1 MEIQNIPWEAIS
13 AKLNNAAEPDDLQQI
28 QAWLDLSAENP
39 VILSEIVNTWAITKS
54 SPEFYQPDM
63 TYNWNKLM
71 QKINLRSERKGRF
84 FIFLRVAAA
93 AAVLILVF
101 LAGITFSDHLRV
113 EPSVI
118 TYSKIISPK
127 GNKTQIILPDSSRV
141 WLNSGAEL
149 WYPSDYS
156 AQNREVWMKG
166 ECFFQV
172 QKDPDHP
179 MLVHGTKILV
189 KVFGTTFNI
198 REDESKDLSDVTLLT
213 GKVEV
218 LNLKNQIISDLNPG
232 QQLVYQK
239 GVSQIL
245 APENMEAMTSWVNN
259 ILIFNNQPFEE
270 VIRYLNGW
278 YGVDIHLDRSL
289 YYRHNYTFK
298 VKTES
303 LREVLELITII
314 TPINY
319 KIEGD
324 QIKIKYKPKMQ

>member
-1 MEIQNIPWEAIS
+1 MKIQNIPFEAIS
-13 AKLNNAAEPDDLQQI
+13 AKLKNGAGADDIRQI
-28 QAWLDLSAENP
+28 QEWLELSPENP
-39 VILSEIVNTWAITKS
+39 VTLTEIVNIWSVTKGK
-54 SPEFYQPDM
+54 PKYYQPDL
-63 TYNWNKLM
+63 TYNWNKLI
-71 QKINLRSERKGRF
+71 QRINYQSRRKNSLILFTRM
-84 FIFLRVAAA
+84 VAA

-101 LAGITFSDHLRV
+101 IAGITLSDRFVTH
-113 EPSVI
+113 PQKI

-127 GNKTQIILPDSSRV
+127 GNKTQIILPDSSKV

-149 WYPSDYS
+149 RYPSDYT

-179 MLVHGTKILV
+179 LLVHGTKIQV
-189 KVFGTTFNI
+189 KVFGTCFNI
-198 REDESKDLSDVTLLT
+198 REDESKDLSDVTLLS

-218 LNLKNQIISDLNPG
+218 LNLRNQKISDLNPG
-232 QQLVYQK
+232 QQLIYQK
-239 GVSQIL
+239 GISQIL
-245 APENMEAMTSWVNN
+245 TPKNMDAMTSWVHN

-278 YGVDIHLDRSL
+278 YGVDIQLDRSL

-324 QIKIKYKPKMQ
+324 QIKIKYKMK